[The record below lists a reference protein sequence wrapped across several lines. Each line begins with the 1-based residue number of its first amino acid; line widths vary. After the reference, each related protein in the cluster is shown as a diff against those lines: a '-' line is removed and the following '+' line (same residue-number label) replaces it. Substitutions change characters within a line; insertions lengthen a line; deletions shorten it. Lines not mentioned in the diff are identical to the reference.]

1 MANSMLSYP
10 RKVIEARTMDIGLKC
25 NDAIILGPL
34 DYSAV
39 DGACGDHILP
49 ARSLVAPS
57 NGGIAQHPVVD

>member
-1 MANSMLSYP
+1 
-10 RKVIEARTMDIGLKC
+10 MDIGLKC

-34 DYSAV
+34 DNSAV
-39 DGACGDHILP
+39 DGACGEHILP